1 MAHAAGEAA
10 TSSWKRLQLEELF
23 GIPHAMVRRAAAGDR
38 SSEVKALARDGDH
51 ILNILVRKLL
61 TDANRSQRSQFEANS
76 ILSWFLRDGTDMD
89 LYIPHGMRH
98 GDHSYGTMFEA
109 MLQLAPDSF
118 CEGVVRKY
126 MAWVAERVRLEL
138 AGLTVEQDPETSAEV
153 WRWETGVVVDE
164 ANLRMKLAQMHQAF
178 ESSWLGD
185 VQEENEL
192 EAAIVATA
200 APSQG
205 LSSAWMEN
213 ESTKL
218 AANDASLAAK
228 QQREKQER
236 LTTLQEQERR
246 PTRSQKRKERGG
258 SFVVDVDPKQELE
271 KAMRLKWGAGG
282 LVSYE
287 LDRPS
292 GAVHLSPFICHVTVR
307 PPSGSGAPQ
316 SFVGEPSIMKKQ
328 AMRNGFW
335 AALQPFE
342 SASAT

>member
-109 MLQLAPDSF
+109 MLQLAPDSL

-178 ESSWLGD
+178 ESS
-185 VQEENEL
+185 
-192 EAAIVATA
+192 
-200 APSQG
+200 
-205 LSSAWMEN
+205 
-213 ESTKL
+213 
-218 AANDASLAAK
+218 
-228 QQREKQER
+228 
-236 LTTLQEQERR
+236 
-246 PTRSQKRKERGG
+246 
-258 SFVVDVDPKQELE
+258 
-271 KAMRLKWGAGG
+271 
-282 LVSYE
+282 
-287 LDRPS
+287 
-292 GAVHLSPFICHVTVR
+292 
-307 PPSGSGAPQ
+307 
-316 SFVGEPSIMKKQ
+316 
-328 AMRNGFW
+328 
-335 AALQPFE
+335 
-342 SASAT
+342 